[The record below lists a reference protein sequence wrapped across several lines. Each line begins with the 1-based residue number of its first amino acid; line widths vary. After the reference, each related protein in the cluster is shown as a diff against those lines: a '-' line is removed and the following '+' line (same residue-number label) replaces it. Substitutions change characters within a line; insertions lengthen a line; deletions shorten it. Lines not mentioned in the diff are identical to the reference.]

1 MERYFFDIILNGSH
15 EPDEEGV
22 ELKDDSAAREEALKV
37 ASEFASEADGPEKD
51 VEISV
56 RRAGKDPVCTVRL
69 QLSIVEAR

>member
-1 MERYFFDIILNGSH
+1 MERYFFDVILNGSR

-22 ELKDDSAAREEALKV
+22 ELKDDNAAREEALKV
-37 ASEFASEADGPEKD
+37 ASEFASEPDGREKD

-69 QLSIVEAR
+69 QLSIEEAQ